1 MAIAFVLLS
10 ASTPCIA
17 AYDIKRIRAH
27 LIECLARSKFSPF
40 PVIGERSTS
49 DISCLDVIEHDL
61 HCVCRLPEL
70 PGDKMAECESCKQWF
85 HRHCVDIPNSVFNSE
100 ADVRWLCRDCQS
112 VSSI

>member
-1 MAIAFVLLS
+1 MAIAFDLLS

-27 LIECLARSKFSPF
+27 VIECLARSKFSPF
-40 PVIGERSTS
+40 PVIGERSSS
-49 DISCLDVIEHDL
+49 DINCLDVDL

-85 HRHCVDIPNSVFNSE
+85 HSHCVDIPNSVFNSE
-100 ADVRWLCRDCQS
+100 VDVRWLCRD
-112 VSSI
+112 